1 VKETK
6 STSCHYGAGCGV
18 AIQSEGERIIG
29 VRGDSSLP
37 ASFGRLCTK
46 GPRCLL
52 LVGAAHPPAT
62 YSHTLPGCGGVAVA
76 GREMKFQMA
85 RDSLFAVLLRS
96 PWWISIALAAGIVAL
111 GRVVVPEVY
120 ALYAFFAALPFI
132 VIGGVAGWRQ
142 LRAPSAARV
151 AGTLEAVRAMS
162 WEDFSSALTN
172 ALRDDGYAVSRFIG
186 AAADFELAKAG
197 RISLVGC
204 KRWKAARTGV
214 DPLRDLHDAKR
225 AREAHECIYVATGE
239 ITDGA
244 RAFALER
251 NIRLIHGPELAKL
264 LPRVRRT

>member
-1 VKETK
+1 
-6 STSCHYGAGCGV
+6 
-18 AIQSEGERIIG
+18 
-29 VRGDSSLP
+29 
-37 ASFGRLCTK
+37 
-46 GPRCLL
+46 
-52 LVGAAHPPAT
+52 
-62 YSHTLPGCGGVAVA
+62 
-76 GREMKFQMA
+76 MKFQMA

-111 GRVVVPEVY
+111 GRLVVPEVY

-132 VIGGVAGWRQ
+132 VIGCVAGWRQ

-162 WEDFSSALTN
+162 WEDFSSALTD
-172 ALRDDGYAVSRFIG
+172 ALRDDGYAVSRFTG

-264 LPRVRRT
+264 LPRVRRA